1 MNKQIKLSALAIAI
15 AFITNSAMAQES
27 VTVKPG
33 ISPETKTEVLAV
45 NKKMETAFIQN
56 DLLKIGEFYNDDA
69 TLVLQDGTEL
79 KGRKQLSEYF
89 MRLQNR
95 KDLKIEATEIG
106 GSGKFVYQMGKMT
119 ITTLANGE
127 SKSTTSRF
135 VMMLQRGND
144 YDFRITATALN

>member
-1 MNKQIKLSALAIAI
+1 MNKQIKLSVLAIAI
-15 AFITNSAMAQES
+15 AFFANSANAQS

-33 ISPETKTEVLAV
+33 VTDETKSEILSI
-45 NKKMETAFIQN
+45 NKKMETAFTQN

-89 MRLQNR
+89 MSLQNR
-95 KDLKIEATEIG
+95 KDLKIETTEIG
-106 GSGKFVYQMGKMT
+106 GSGKFVYQLGKMT
-119 ITTLANGE
+119 ITTLANGQPV
-127 SKSTTSRF
+127 TATSRF

-144 YDFRITATALN
+144 YDFRITASALN